1 MIYAAAIAG
10 GGGWIPV
17 QGGAMATKT
26 SYTEIFLK
34 VLAWLGIIGGVMGAF
49 GGLIFGLMALFV
61 PFDKLYANMPNVAPG
76 FGAHMAK
83 MMDFEAVIM
92 LISMPMNAAGAI
104 GGVGVLRRQAWGR
117 GTLEGAAWIYLLVM
131 AASAVYMAGYFDYA
145 SFLPPAAPGA
155 DPAVQAKAAEFMAAG
170 MKVMSLVMMVVWS
183 AVTGTVLWF
192 LRRQA
197 TRDWFGRA

>member
-1 MIYAAAIAG
+1 
-10 GGGWIPV
+10 
-17 QGGAMATKT
+17 MATKT

-61 PFDKLYANMPNVAPG
+61 PFDKLYANMPNLAPG

-83 MMDFEAVIM
+83 MMNFEAVIM
-92 LISMPMNAAGAI
+92 LITMPMNVAGAV

-131 AASAVYMAGYFDYA
+131 IASSVYMVGYFDYA
-145 SFLPPAAPGA
+145 SFLPPAAPAA
-155 DPAVQAKAAEFMAAG
+155 DPAAQAKALEIMAMG
-170 MKVMSLVMMVVWS
+170 MKVMSIVMTALWC

-197 TRDWFGRA
+197 TRDWFGKA